1 MDAINPRFQ
10 KKRPA
15 SIAPDQLVAELRQG
29 SRAALSQALTLVES
43 RLPAHREKAEA
54 VVEAALPHTGKSL
67 RVGITGVPGVGK
79 STFIESFGEYLIERQ
94 DKRLAVLAIDPS
106 SARTRGSILGD
117 KTRMEKL
124 AQNERAFIRP
134 SPAAGSL
141 GGTARKTRESILLCE
156 AAGYDLVMVETVGV
170 GQSETAVKSM
180 VDFFMLLMLATAGD
194 ELQGIKRGIMEMADL
209 LVINKADDPEDR
221 AVRMA
226 VGEYKR
232 ALHLFP
238 PNPNEWIPQVKAA
251 SGLKGTGLEAV
262 WESMEAFENQQRL
275 KGYLAENR
283 AQQAEQWLEQ
293 SFEQLLLE
301 EVESRPAFRKR
312 YAELRARVRA
322 GEKAPSRAAR
332 ELVKLVSPSVSGP
345 S

>member
-1 MDAINPRFQ
+1 MDAINPRFH
-10 KKRPA
+10 KKTAAAVKPEE
-15 SIAPDQLVAELRQG
+15 LVAELRQG
-29 SRAALSQALTLVES
+29 SRAALSRALTLVES
-43 RLPAHREKAEA
+43 RLPAHRILAEA
-54 VVEAALPHTGKSL
+54 VVEKALPYSGQSL
-67 RVGITGVPGVGK
+67 RIGITGVPGVGK
-79 STFIESFGEYLIERQ
+79 STFIESFGAYVTEAHQ
-94 DKRLAVLAIDPS
+94 KRLAVLAIDPS
-106 SARTRGSILGD
+106 SARSRGSILGD

-156 AAGYDLVMVETVGV
+156 AAGYDLVLVETVGV

-221 AVRMA
+221 DVRLA
-226 VGEYKR
+226 IGEYKR

-238 PNPNEWIPQVKAA
+238 PKENEWIPEVKAA
-251 SGLKGTGLEAV
+251 SGLQGTGLEAV
-262 WESMEAFENQQRL
+262 WETLARFENQQRI
-275 KGYLAENR
+275 KGYLSENR
-283 AQQAEQWLEQ
+283 AQQAEQWLAQ

-301 EVESRPAFRKR
+301 EVEAKPAFQEG
-312 YAELRARVRA
+312 YAQLKQEVRE
-322 GEKAPSRAAR
+322 GKKAPGRAAR
-332 ELVKLVSPSVSGP
+332 ELVRLFAQSVAAP
-345 S
+345 A